1 MGKIFYFMGKS
12 SSGKDTIFQ
21 RIQKEFSKM
30 KTIILYTTRPIRE
43 NEVHGRE
50 YFFVEEDGF
59 LQFQEEGKIIELREY
74 DTMHGVWRYF
84 TVDDGQI
91 DLEEAHYFA
100 IGTLMSYAKMR
111 HYFGEDK
118 LVPIYVEVEAGE
130 RLSRALLREKMQE
143 TPKYA
148 ELCRRFLADEKDFAE
163 ENLESEGITRRFENQ
178 NIEECVREITLY
190 MCEYI

>member
-1 MGKIFYFMGKS
+1 MSKIFYFMGKS

-21 RIQKEFSKM
+21 RIQKEFPKM

-50 YFFVEEDGF
+50 YFFVEDNEF
-59 LQFQEEGKIIELREY
+59 VRLQDEGKIIELREY

-91 DLEEAHYFA
+91 NLKEDHYFA
-100 IGTLMSYAKMR
+100 IGTLTSYAKMR
-111 HYFGEDK
+111 HYFGEEN
-118 LVPIYVEVEAGE
+118 VIPIYVEVEAGE

-148 ELCRRFLADEKDFAE
+148 ELCRRFLADEKDFAK
-163 ENLESEGITRRFENQ
+163 ENLENEGIGKRFENQ
-178 NIEECVREITLY
+178 DIEECVKEITLY